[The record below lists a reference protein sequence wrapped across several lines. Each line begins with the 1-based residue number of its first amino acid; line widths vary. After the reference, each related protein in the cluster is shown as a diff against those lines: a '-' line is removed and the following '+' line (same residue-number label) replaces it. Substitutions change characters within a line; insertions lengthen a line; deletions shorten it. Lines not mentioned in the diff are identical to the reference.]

1 MKANGE
7 RGGGGR
13 GDAWGASTGGAVR
26 YFRAVREKKVP
37 VLTMLELRRYNCTSN
52 VPPSVGTC
60 EIRALAS
67 SVLCVHTCAGEEA
80 LTDQD
85 HTGVGN
91 DP

>member
-1 MKANGE
+1 MGNGAVAAAAMREE
-7 RGGGGR
+7 RQQ
-13 GDAWGASTGGAVR
+13 WSAVR

-37 VLTMLELRRYNCTSN
+37 VLTMLELRRYNCTSD